1 MGNFFER
8 RLGIAE
14 QQPRGIVVQPAQ
26 PQAPQPPPG
35 YQLVPVQ
42 PAYTPPPG
50 YQLVPVQ
57 QPGQPVAQPQ
67 HVAPQ
72 PLNTKQNYQQ
82 FMREHDGE
90 KISKYWQGGEAHRL
104 EGALSCPQCGSP
116 TSYTNY
122 SSTMMH
128 GTRPRPHCFECGYN
142 GLFQQADQANWTAA

>member
-1 MGNFFER
+1 MSDFWSRKLGNTQPT
-8 RLGIAE
+8 
-14 QQPRGIVVQPAQ
+14 QQPRGIVVPTQTTPA
-26 PQAPQPPPG
+26 PPPG
-35 YQLVPVQ
+35 YQLVPIQ

-50 YQLVPVQ
+50 YQLVPAQGQ
-57 QPGQPVAQPQ
+57 QPQQQ
-67 HVAPQ
+67 VAPQ
-72 PLNTKQNYQQ
+72 PVDTKTNYMQ
-82 FMREHDGE
+82 FARQHDGE

-104 EGALSCPQCGSP
+104 EGSLSCPQCGSP